1 MTREIHLGVG
11 VATDGAMYLV
21 TAECDDEKTTIIIA
35 NPGDLGAALVPDREA
50 LAGEYGRTLVL
61 DHQAR
66 CESCQRW
73 ATA

>member
-1 MTREIHLGVG
+1 M
-11 VATDGAMYLV
+11 V

-35 NPGDLGAALVPDREA
+35 NPGDRGAALVPDREA

-66 CESCQRW
+66 CESCQRGA
-73 ATA
+73 ATVESVAEAAS